1 MRAKAWRLV
10 FEENLTPAAKD
21 LANSLLKI
29 NSLGKEVAAW
39 SQISNNAKRCPVK
52 TLVYEEDSPHRFC
65 TKVIF
70 VSCQRVV
77 LGGEK
82 GRMWHPTTGRKGYLE
97 GCLF

>member
-52 TLVYEEDSPHRFC
+52 TLVYEEDSPHHFC

-77 LGGEK
+77 LGVEK
-82 GRMWHPTTGRKGYLE
+82 GRM
-97 GCLF
+97 